1 MEQIQQLF
9 ICILKP
15 QKNYKQVTQF
25 VVIIS
30 QTLNTNTLSGYTTE
44 HEYLLIG
51 AIPNQ
56 TNTITVTLTNKQGK
70 VVDTLSWSYNAPSLQ
85 GGDQYLTVE
94 CDDSNTSSLSNGLY
108 TVLGN
113 DVTEDSEEQAYMRL
127 YDNYGIIR
135 SEIPIVSY
143 RSHRILFENNTM
155 YFLVFLVQK

>member
-1 MEQIQQLF
+1 MEQIQQLI

-56 TNTITVTLTNKQGK
+56 TNTIIVTLTNKQGK

-85 GGDQYLTVE
+85 GGDQYL
-94 CDDSNTSSLSNGLY
+94 
-108 TVLGN
+108 
-113 DVTEDSEEQAYMRL
+113 Q
-127 YDNYGIIR
+127 
-135 SEIPIVSY
+135 
-143 RSHRILFENNTM
+143 
-155 YFLVFLVQK
+155 

>member
-56 TNTITVTLTNKQGK
+56 TNTIIVTLTNKQGK

-85 GGDQYLTVE
+85 GGDQYL
-94 CDDSNTSSLSNGLY
+94 
-108 TVLGN
+108 
-113 DVTEDSEEQAYMRL
+113 Q
-127 YDNYGIIR
+127 
-135 SEIPIVSY
+135 
-143 RSHRILFENNTM
+143 
-155 YFLVFLVQK
+155 

>member
-1 MEQIQQLF
+1 M
-9 ICILKP
+9 
-15 QKNYKQVTQF
+15 
-25 VVIIS
+25 IIS

-113 DVTEDSEEQAYMRL
+113 DVTEDSEDETL
-127 YDNYGIIR
+127 
-135 SEIPIVSY
+135 
-143 RSHRILFENNTM
+143 
-155 YFLVFLVQK
+155 

>member
-1 MEQIQQLF
+1 M
-9 ICILKP
+9 
-15 QKNYKQVTQF
+15 
-25 VVIIS
+25 IIS

-94 CDDSNTSSLSNGLY
+94 CDDSNTSSYL
-108 TVLGN
+108 TVF
-113 DVTEDSEEQAYMRL
+113 
-127 YDNYGIIR
+127 
-135 SEIPIVSY
+135 
-143 RSHRILFENNTM
+143 ILFLETM
-155 YFLVFLVQK
+155 LLKIVKNKLI

>member
-56 TNTITVTLTNKQGK
+56 TNTIIVTLTNKQGK